1 MADNVQTF
9 KAICRGGL
17 NTTGDVLSQG
27 EESPGSATKLLNYE
41 PDLQGGYRRIS
52 GFTNSYET
60 VPGTGSVLGVAVV
73 DGINQGILACRTP
86 SSGNNYLH
94 HYNHYYSFTVGAD
107 TNLTV
112 GQTLTERSDAADSST
127 VTNATG
133 VLISKSSDTIVVD
146 FGQLPTTIF
155 TNGNHISDDSFS
167 TSTNI
172 TSAPAVIGWTAVSTS
187 GSNHL

>member
-1 MADNVQTF
+1 MADNIQTF
-9 KAICRGGL
+9 KAICKGGL

-27 EESPGSATKLLNYE
+27 EEAPGSATKLLNYE
-41 PDLQGGYRRIS
+41 PDLQGGYRRMS

-60 VPGTGSVLGVAVV
+60 VPGTGSVLGVAVA

-112 GQTLTERSDAADSST
+112 GQTLTERSDASDSST

-133 VLISKSSDTIVVD
+133 VLISKSSNTIVVN
-146 FGQLPTTIF
+146 FGQLPTTVF

-172 TSAPAVIGWTAVSTS
+172 TSAPTVIGWTAVSTS
-187 GSNHL
+187 GS